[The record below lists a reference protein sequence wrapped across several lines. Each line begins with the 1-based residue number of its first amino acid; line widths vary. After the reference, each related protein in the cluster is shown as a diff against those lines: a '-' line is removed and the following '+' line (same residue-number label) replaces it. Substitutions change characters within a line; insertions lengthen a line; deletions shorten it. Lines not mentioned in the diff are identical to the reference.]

1 MAEKKSQLAGKT
13 DARVDLYIAKAA
25 PFARPILEYV
35 RESAHQA
42 WPEVVE
48 TMKWQQP
55 FFTHENGK
63 IIASIGAFKEHC
75 RLGIWHAEA
84 AAAIREAAGHDADA
98 RGSVVKV
105 KSLHDLP
112 PRRVLQ
118 ASLKK
123 AAEAAADRRTKLP
136 RKEYQ
141 TPKAPLEVPADLAAA
156 FKKNKAAQKT
166 FDGFTAASHR
176 REYVEWVTGAK
187 QEETRKRRIAQAVE
201 MLTEGKTRNWKYE
214 TR

>member
-13 DARVDLYIAKAA
+13 DPRMDLYIAKAA
-25 PFARPILEYV
+25 PFAKPILEHV
-35 RESAHQA
+35 RELMHGA

-48 TMKWQQP
+48 TMKWQHP

-105 KSLHDLP
+105 RSLHDLP

-156 FKKNKAAQKT
+156 LKKNKAAGKT
-166 FDGFTAASHR
+166 FDGFTAPSAR
-176 REYVEWVTGAK
+176 REYVEWITGAK
-187 QEETRKRRIAQAVE
+187 QEETRKRRIAQAIE
-201 MLTEGKTRNWKYE
+201 MLAEGKTRNWKYE